1 MHTLTL
7 KLETNDAQEH
17 ELDKRFRVM
26 CHIHNVLVKRSIK
39 LLGRLSHDTS
49 YQALKTNYLHSG
61 KEEKKALSAQ
71 MTSFRESI
79 GLSEYGL
86 QSYIKVCGRK
96 YKKLVSSSQV
106 QKEATRVWKGVE
118 KVLFS
123 DGQHLHFKK
132 EEDFDCIGGK
142 SNTNGA
148 KFDKESLSV
157 VWNGLYLACR
167 KPRNEKEAWYVHE
180 SLKDDISYCEIKRK
194 IFNNGWHYY
203 AIIVLKGEAPK
214 KHRQEQKACSA
225 GRTGIDIGVSTIAVV
240 GEQEV
245 VLQELAPRMNEYN
258 RKIERIL
265 RKMDRS
271 RRASNPGKYN
281 GDGTINRKDRTKW
294 VFSNHYRKLKREL
307 RTAYRQK
314 SAYIKQSHREL
325 CAILIQNSNEFYV
338 EKMNFRGLQK
348 RAKKGTRKKRFGR
361 SLNNR
366 CPALFVSLLKEKAAQ
381 YGLSVMEVD
390 TVSFRAS
397 QYDHI
402 TDTYTKS
409 RLKERWKK
417 IGSCMVQRDLYSAFL
432 LKNSDRQGKHADR
445 MLCDR
450 SFKEFTAMHDK
461 TIQKMKKDGIS
472 RKCCFGF

>member
-1 MHTLTL
+1 MTL
-7 KLETNDAQEH
+7 
-17 ELDKRFRVM
+17 
-26 CHIHNVLVKRSIK
+26 
-39 LLGRLSHDTS
+39 
-49 YQALKTNYLHSG
+49 
-61 KEEKKALSAQ
+61 
-71 MTSFRESI
+71 
-79 GLSEYGL
+79 
-86 QSYIKVCGRK
+86 
-96 YKKLVSSSQV
+96 
-106 QKEATRVWKGVE
+106 VE

-123 DGQHLHFKK
+123 DGKHLHFKK

-167 KPRNEKEAWYVHE
+167 KPRNGKEAWYVHQ
-180 SLKDDISYCEIKRK
+180 SLKDDISYCEIQRK
-194 IFNNGWHYY
+194 MFNNGWHYY

-240 GEQEV
+240 SEQEV
-245 VLQELAPRMNEYN
+245 ILQELAPRMNEFN

-402 TDTYTKS
+402 TDTYAKS

-461 TIQKMKKDGIS
+461 TIRKMKKDGIS

>member
-71 MTSFRESI
+71 MKSFRESI

-123 DGQHLHFKK
+123 DGKHLHFKK

-167 KPRNEKEAWYVHE
+167 KPHNEKEAWYVHE
-180 SLKDDISYCEIKRK
+180 SLKDDISYCEIQRK
-194 IFNNGWHYY
+194 MFNNGWHYY

-240 GEQEV
+240 SEQV
-245 VLQELAPRMNEYN
+245 VILQELAPRMNEYN

-265 RKMDRS
+265 RKMDCS
-271 RRASNPGKYN
+271 RRASNPGNTTGTARLTARTGQN
-281 GDGTINRKDRTKW
+281 GY
-294 VFSNHYRKLKREL
+294 FS
-307 RTAYRQK
+307 
-314 SAYIKQSHREL
+314 I
-325 CAILIQNSNEFYV
+325 
-338 EKMNFRGLQK
+338 
-348 RAKKGTRKKRFGR
+348 
-361 SLNNR
+361 
-366 CPALFVSLLKEKAAQ
+366 
-381 YGLSVMEVD
+381 
-390 TVSFRAS
+390 
-397 QYDHI
+397 I
-402 TDTYTKS
+402 T
-409 RLKERWKK
+409 
-417 IGSCMVQRDLYSAFL
+417 GS
-432 LKNSDRQGKHADR
+432 
-445 MLCDR
+445 
-450 SFKEFTAMHDK
+450 
-461 TIQKMKKDGIS
+461 
-472 RKCCFGF
+472 